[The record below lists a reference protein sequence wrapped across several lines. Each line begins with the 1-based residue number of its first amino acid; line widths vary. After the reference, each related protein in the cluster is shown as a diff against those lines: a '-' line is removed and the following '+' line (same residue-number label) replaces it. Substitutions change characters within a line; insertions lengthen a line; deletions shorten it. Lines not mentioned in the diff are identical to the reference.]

1 MFTQH
6 IESIKKTCS
15 CLEKDP
21 HAGSTMGQLVCSGL
35 NELASR
41 AEEFDSL
48 IASGM
53 SYKKHFLEL
62 LTSLHEGM
70 PAGIVPKGFADTQAL
85 VMELFE
91 DLTVFVRVRELKQG
105 RDNLSK
111 VETAIL
117 KHFES
122 CGQWL
127 KDDNSMVSRSY
138 WYELPLLSRA
148 GS

>member
-1 MFTQH
+1 MFIQH

-15 CLEKDP
+15 CLENDP
-21 HAGSTMGQLVCSGL
+21 QTKNAMGKLVCTGL

-48 IASGM
+48 IASGL

-62 LTSLHEGM
+62 LTSLSDDK
-70 PAGIVPKGFADTQAL
+70 PAGIIPKGFADTQAL

-105 RDNLSK
+105 RHNLSS
-111 VETAIL
+111 VEQDIL
-117 KHFES
+117 SHFES

-127 KDDNSMVSRSY
+127 KDDDSLVSRIY
-138 WYELPLLSRA
+138 WYELPLLVRK
-148 GS
+148 